1 MAAESNVRAVL
12 RVRGTS
18 KLTDLGLRYCADE
31 RLTGFVEDDARVLNR
46 SQSPARIK
54 SSKDDGNPGKHPES
68 AIMPIGLERL
78 NLGTLQGCVQSR
90 IA

>member
-1 MAAESNVRAVL
+1 MHGWAVRRRWWVARTGSGLGFAESAPIQRVAAESNVRAVL

-46 SQSPARIK
+46 SQ
-54 SSKDDGNPGKHPES
+54 
-68 AIMPIGLERL
+68 RL
-78 NLGTLQGCVQSR
+78 QREVS
-90 IA
+90 